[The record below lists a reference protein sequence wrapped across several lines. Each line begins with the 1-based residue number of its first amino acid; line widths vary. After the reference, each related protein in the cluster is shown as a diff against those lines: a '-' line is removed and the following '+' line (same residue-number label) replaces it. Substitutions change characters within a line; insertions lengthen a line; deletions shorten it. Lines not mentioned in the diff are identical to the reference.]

1 MVVKEGD
8 IFWVDFSPAKGSEPK
23 GKRPALVIQSNVF
36 NESNIN
42 TIIVLAITSNL
53 KYEFLP
59 GNVRL
64 LKNEF
69 GMPKA
74 CVINVSQIRSID
86 RDFLF
91 EKIGSLSKE
100 KLTLVKEGL
109 KLVLNL

>member
-1 MVVKEGD
+1 
-8 IFWVDFSPAKGSEPK
+8 
-23 GKRPALVIQSNVF
+23 
-36 NESNIN
+36 
-42 TIIVLAITSNL
+42 
-53 KYEFLP
+53 
-59 GNVRL
+59 
-64 LKNEF
+64 
-69 GMPKA
+69 MPKA